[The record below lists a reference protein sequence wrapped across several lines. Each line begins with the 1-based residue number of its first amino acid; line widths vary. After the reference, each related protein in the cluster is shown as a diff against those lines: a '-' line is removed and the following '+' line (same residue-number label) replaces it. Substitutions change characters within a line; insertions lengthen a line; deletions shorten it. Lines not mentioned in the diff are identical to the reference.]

1 MFHPFRRR
9 RYILND
15 LKFVVF
21 LVRLKFRT
29 IVLSGLGFGVGACSL
44 TRALPLLLW
53 SLVSGLLLPG
63 CYPTCDMGTRA
74 GPCPTWVLRRIKGT
88 GGMHW
93 TSTKAAHNFPITFIS
108 KRAQQLPLS
117 WAPSVAGVGHR
128 HSLTASKVYGYNTY
142 FKKERLLLGRI
153 SDSFL
158 SELNSKQEP
167 PNTEGRRESAATT
180 VLWRSFV
187 SPYFHENLETLLKF
201 SSYLIWRHPL
211 QVELAGDACF
221 LPSGRAKRGMF
232 DLSFNCCR
240 LWFLI
245 H

>member
-1 MFHPFRRR
+1 MWKKFRNILENKDGNIFNPNWKVSFKKNKLYSASYPTYLRSQKMFHPFRRR

-128 HSLTASKVYGYNTY
+128 HSLTN
-142 FKKERLLLGRI
+142 
-153 SDSFL
+153 SF
-158 SELNSKQEP
+158 Q
-167 PNTEGRRESAATT
+167 G
-180 VLWRSFV
+180 
-187 SPYFHENLETLLKF
+187 
-201 SSYLIWRHPL
+201 IWI
-211 QVELAGDACF
+211 QYIF
-221 LPSGRAKRGMF
+221 
-232 DLSFNCCR
+232 
-240 LWFLI
+240 
-245 H
+245 